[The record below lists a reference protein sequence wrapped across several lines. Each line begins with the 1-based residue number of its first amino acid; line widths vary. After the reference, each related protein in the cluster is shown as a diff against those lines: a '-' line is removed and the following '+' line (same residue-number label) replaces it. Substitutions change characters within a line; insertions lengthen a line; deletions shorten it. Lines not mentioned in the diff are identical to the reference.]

1 MAGIWDEV
9 VDHNQTAEFCRLLG
23 VEVDAALEDIT
34 KAYRQKALKC
44 HPDKNPNDPHATAKF
59 QELGKAYQHL
69 RDLKKEENED
79 FQGEEAWEYFDEE
92 DDPESFAEFLFF
104 LVLRDLYRS
113 GYHPSENDEYFIFTR
128 LNKKFRRYRTE
139 DEDFTEE
146 ELQRLHCNKDCSK
159 DKAPGKKK
167 RGKKK
172 TQLDKPSQ
180 NAQQSRPK
188 KTKKQLKAEQYKREQ
203 EIKKLAEEI
212 EKRNAEELERLKRQ
226 KEKEKSASMRHDA
239 DKLFSDLSCA
249 ETKVGRKTQPSLP
262 QANAEFEGSADDP
275 RSSAHTEERDARVSP
290 RELRRQKKERKKQE
304 KEAHLKMKMK
314 TALDTPDAKSP
325 KCTTINTTEE
335 HTTEDLQQE
344 ASSVV
349 DTDVR
354 KAKLDAFKAKCLAQ
368 KKQDVKPP
376 KQDLLSTESKLSSHV
391 DVSCSSTT
399 TQGIRAPAPQIC
411 DEVLLER
418 HMQQYHELMKQQP
431 RSHTQI
437 QLSVE
442 RRPESMHTWTN
453 QEKKG
458 EHNHDNWQELRRSV
472 LQREK
477 ERELQRNRQ
486 EQETLRREKTS
497 PHSTSEEWTGTSG
510 NTDDTQD
517 MWDSSGQAAAGMAS
531 GYNHSSQPRGE
542 RCHPG
547 GSGPVYEEV
556 WEESEWE
563 EQHQAPPTSQA
574 WRNTKPAPPPA
585 VNRWQERL
593 ELMSLCPRTEQ
604 DEEEMLR
611 KAIELSQ
618 QQALEDEHR
627 RQVKFEKMIEEQK
640 RKQNTLAADQ
650 FPSISAQSRRDQPY
664 NMASKQDFPPIRN
677 GTSTDVRQAGSSFA
691 TCARKSKA
699 QCQESL
705 PRSHVGMGMPVS
717 EDWESEVVPHPP
729 PTKEVTG
736 QHKPMQ
742 RPGSSL
748 SSANPIPHNTSTKP
762 NLVNPDDNITEN
774 TTWLLSGKSVSD
786 QTWEATGDEAV
797 SGESVKTDNFGCFGS
812 AGKRVSILSSGDSGG
827 TIFHNT
833 PHHGENTDRKDN
845 GHVFSSSNVDVN
857 IVSQSEQATLTSK
870 TSGLDCPRE
879 NGSARERFPDVQKSP
894 PKRHLSGCGD
904 SEDSNKSLKAEA
916 RCAFA
921 GKPSAVFPF
930 SAAHP
935 EGFSQLR
942 NMAAQP
948 QVSAPPG
955 LPAPPT
961 IPGVHIKV
969 PSGFNE
975 PEIGPLRNP
984 SPPQSDSIGV
994 NNPFPPRMTPLPV
1007 AVPPPGVLPAIP
1019 PTMFPPYPGY
1029 PAFPAYPFPGMYPYL
1044 PMPAMQSPVYMYSLQ
1059 QVQRG
1064 IGKLSSNGGEGKK
1077 DDEDNHQKAASYSG
1091 TPVHPTQAG
1100 PVQAANT
1107 AASSGNPTAAN
1118 SSTTTPHMVPSAP
1131 QSNHSS
1137 INGLE
1142 DLQGRHQLPHQ
1153 YPKCRSDDDETAK
1166 SEETFDKNTSYNM
1179 QSVDSEEDTV
1189 AHRVTKRTAGHS
1201 RWMGSRPSSVRHAK
1215 EEAADGRCETS
1226 AAALE
1231 GDSKTK
1237 TGGLYN
1243 RMRTTFKRAPVAPR
1257 FQRLQDQ
1264 QQQRDRQQKP

>member
-1 MAGIWDEV
+1 MSR
-9 VDHNQTAEFCRLLG
+9 TAEGYRSQLRVPIGREPVVLEVRERWRVFGMRSWTITKLLSFADCL
-23 VEVDAALEDIT
+23 ESRHLPARSLFICFTEDIT

-92 DDPESFAEFLFF
+92 DDPESFAEF
-104 LVLRDLYRS
+104 
-113 GYHPSENDEYFIFTR
+113 
-128 LNKKFRRYRTE
+128 
-139 DEDFTEE
+139 
-146 ELQRLHCNKDCSK
+146 
-159 DKAPGKKK
+159 
-167 RGKKK
+167 
-172 TQLDKPSQ
+172 
-180 NAQQSRPK
+180 
-188 KTKKQLKAEQYKREQ
+188 

-262 QANAEFEGSADDP
+262 EANAEFEGSVDDP
-275 RSSAHTEERDARVSP
+275 RSSAHTEEKDARVSP

-376 KQDLLSTESKLSSHV
+376 KQE
-391 DVSCSSTT
+391 
-399 TQGIRAPAPQIC
+399 
-411 DEVLLER
+411 
-418 HMQQYHELMKQQP
+418 
-431 RSHTQI
+431 
-437 QLSVE
+437 
-442 RRPESMHTWTN
+442 
-453 QEKKG
+453 
-458 EHNHDNWQELRRSV
+458 NWQELRRSV

-497 PHSTSEEWTGTSG
+497 PHSTSEEWAGPSG

-531 GYNHSSQPRGE
+531 GYNHSSQPLGE

-664 NMASKQDFPPIRN
+664 NMASQQDFPPIRN

-699 QCQESL
+699 QCLESL

-717 EDWESEVVPHPP
+717 EDWESDLTEVVPHPP
-729 PTKEVTG
+729 PTNEITM

-762 NLVNPDDNITEN
+762 NLVNPDDNFTEN

-786 QTWEATGDEAV
+786 QTLEATGDEAV

-812 AGKRVSILSSGDSGG
+812 AGKRASISSSDDSGG

-833 PHHGENTDRKDN
+833 PHHGGNTDRKDN

-879 NGSARERFPDVQKSP
+879 NGPAREIFPNVQKSP

-921 GKPSAVFPF
+921 GNPSAVFPF

-984 SPPQSDSIGV
+984 SPPQSDSVGV
-994 NNPFPPRMTPLPV
+994 NNSFPPRMTPLPV
-1007 AVPPPGVLPAIP
+1007 AVPPPGVLPGIP

-1166 SEETFDKNTSYNM
+1166 SEETFDRNTPYNM

-1231 GDSKTK
+1231 GDSKREPTK